1 MKELSR
7 RQQQIAN
14 AALEIISSQ
23 GIQKLTIKTLAEKIC
38 LTEGAIYRH
47 FTSKEEI
54 LEAIADLFKAG
65 STEILN
71 LILASNASG
80 LEKLKAFFL
89 GRCQQFSKS
98 PGLTVVMF
106 AENIFKTSE
115 NLSIEKR
122 SLETIQSHQQLLVL
136 SIRQG
141 QKTGEIVPNIEPNH
155 LFVIVMGAL
164 RLLITRWRGA
174 NFTFNLEEEGQK
186 LWDSLHKLI
195 ATGTIHHP

>member
-7 RQQQIAN
+7 RQQQIAE

-23 GIQKLTIKTLAEKIC
+23 GIQKLTIKALAEKIC

-47 FTSKEEI
+47 YTSKEEI
-54 LEAIADLFKAG
+54 LEAIADIFKAH

-71 LILASNASG
+71 RLLEADVSP
-80 LEKLKAFFL
+80 LEKLKGFFL
-89 GRCQQFSKS
+89 GRCQQFSQS

-115 NLSIEKR
+115 NLNIEKR
-122 SLETIQSHQQLLVL
+122 GHETIQSHQQLLVL

-141 QKTGEIVPNIEPNH
+141 QQAGEIVAGIEPNH

-186 LWDSLHKLI
+186 LWDSLYKLI
-195 ATGTIHHP
+195 ANNKEA